1 MYILSCV
8 LDFDIYKLIFIMQ
21 RRALVLFLILSTIYP
36 AELKVEVPK
45 L

>member
-21 RRALVLFLILSTIYP
+21 RRALFLILSTIYP